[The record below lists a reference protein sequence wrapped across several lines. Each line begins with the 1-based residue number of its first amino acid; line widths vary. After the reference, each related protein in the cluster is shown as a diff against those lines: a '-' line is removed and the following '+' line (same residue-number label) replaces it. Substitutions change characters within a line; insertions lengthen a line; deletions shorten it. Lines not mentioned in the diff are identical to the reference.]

1 MCTQYFII
9 YVFILFLFYVIIR
22 TSLKKKGVCPKFH
35 FRIVKEALEN
45 ICYKKELLGMIG

>member
-9 YVFILFLFYVIIR
+9 HVFILFLFYVIIR
-22 TSLKKKGVCPKFH
+22 TSFKKGACPKFH

-45 ICYKKELLGMIG
+45 ICYKKELLGIIG